1 MLTYLQKEHSHLS
14 SPFISLATTRSEVS
28 APLLQHTETA
38 LRKHIRF
45 KIKITHDKKRKTEM
59 EFSQLKPKPKL
70 TIKYGKPRPIKVS
83 KLEIVRSELIGSKR
97 GKSKRNYGSSALDF
111 RSFFGIKK
119 VRNIKTNFI
128 DPTALNIKDIKYI

>member
-1 MLTYLQKEHSHLS
+1 M
-14 SPFISLATTRSEVS
+14 
-28 APLLQHTETA
+28 A